1 MTTANRTLRRSP
13 RRRDRRGRGLRGLLY
28 PSTIPAAKTR
38 AERFDAM
45 VLEALDP
52 IEQRWG
58 AELTELDLAVDDV
71 PEVDETSPDE
81 VVWQAGVLAD
91 VGVPLAQLV
100 PAGVDPEG
108 LPSRA
113 RIVLYRRPL
122 EARARG
128 GADLA
133 DLLHEV
139 LVEQVAEYLNIE
151 PDVVDGGGRG
161 LSRPHGA
168 RHTGTRARTQVVTL
182 VPARVL
188 RASSTSDGRA
198 AQAPALALGE
208 PAPDAEALVV
218 REGVLQALGP
228 DLAPRADAL
237 GLPRR
242 AALLREERLGV
253 GLGAQRALLPVRL
266 LGLPGVSPN
275 GSTIRSGS
283 RSRSTP
289 DASTP

>member
-1 MTTANRTLRRSP
+1 M
-13 RRRDRRGRGLRGLLY
+13 LY
-28 PSTIPAAKTR
+28 PPTLPAAKTR

-45 VLEALDP
+45 VLEALEP

-58 AELTELDLAVDDV
+58 TELTELDLAVDDV
-71 PEVDETSPDE
+71 PEVEETSPDE

-151 PDVVDGGGRG
+151 PDAVDG
-161 LSRPHGA
+161 
-168 RHTGTRARTQVVTL
+168 V
-182 VPARVL
+182 
-188 RASSTSDGRA
+188 
-198 AQAPALALGE
+198 
-208 PAPDAEALVV
+208 
-218 REGVLQALGP
+218 EG
-228 DLAPRADAL
+228 
-237 GLPRR
+237 
-242 AALLREERLGV
+242 
-253 GLGAQRALLPVRL
+253 
-266 LGLPGVSPN
+266 
-275 GSTIRSGS
+275 
-283 RSRSTP
+283 
-289 DASTP
+289 

>member
-1 MTTANRTLRRSP
+1 M
-13 RRRDRRGRGLRGLLY
+13 LY
-28 PSTIPAAKTR
+28 PATIPAAKTR

-45 VLEALDP
+45 VLEALEP

-58 AELTELDLAVDDV
+58 TELTELDLAVDDV

-151 PDVVDGGGRG
+151 PDAVDG
-161 LSRPHGA
+161 
-168 RHTGTRARTQVVTL
+168 
-182 VPARVL
+182 
-188 RASSTSDGRA
+188 
-198 AQAPALALGE
+198 
-208 PAPDAEALVV
+208 AE
-218 REGVLQALGP
+218 G
-228 DLAPRADAL
+228 
-237 GLPRR
+237 
-242 AALLREERLGV
+242 
-253 GLGAQRALLPVRL
+253 
-266 LGLPGVSPN
+266 
-275 GSTIRSGS
+275 
-283 RSRSTP
+283 
-289 DASTP
+289 

>member
-1 MTTANRTLRRSP
+1 M
-13 RRRDRRGRGLRGLLY
+13 LY
-28 PSTIPAAKTR
+28 PPTLPAAKTR

-45 VLEALDP
+45 VLEALEP

-58 AELTELDLAVDDV
+58 AELTDLDLAVDDV
-71 PEVDETSPDE
+71 PEVDQTSPDE

-151 PDVVDGGGRG
+151 PDAVDGG
-161 LSRPHGA
+161 
-168 RHTGTRARTQVVTL
+168 
-182 VPARVL
+182 
-188 RASSTSDGRA
+188 
-198 AQAPALALGE
+198 
-208 PAPDAEALVV
+208 EA
-218 REGVLQALGP
+218 
-228 DLAPRADAL
+228 
-237 GLPRR
+237 
-242 AALLREERLGV
+242 
-253 GLGAQRALLPVRL
+253 
-266 LGLPGVSPN
+266 
-275 GSTIRSGS
+275 
-283 RSRSTP
+283 
-289 DASTP
+289 

>member
-1 MTTANRTLRRSP
+1 M
-13 RRRDRRGRGLRGLLY
+13 LY
-28 PSTIPAAKTR
+28 PPTLPAAKTR
-38 AERFDAM
+38 SERFDAM
-45 VLEALDP
+45 VLEALEP

-58 AELTELDLAVDDV
+58 TELTELDLAVDDV

-151 PDVVDGGGRG
+151 PDAVDGG
-161 LSRPHGA
+161 
-168 RHTGTRARTQVVTL
+168 
-182 VPARVL
+182 
-188 RASSTSDGRA
+188 
-198 AQAPALALGE
+198 
-208 PAPDAEALVV
+208 EA
-218 REGVLQALGP
+218 
-228 DLAPRADAL
+228 
-237 GLPRR
+237 
-242 AALLREERLGV
+242 
-253 GLGAQRALLPVRL
+253 
-266 LGLPGVSPN
+266 
-275 GSTIRSGS
+275 
-283 RSRSTP
+283 
-289 DASTP
+289 

>member
-1 MTTANRTLRRSP
+1 M
-13 RRRDRRGRGLRGLLY
+13 LY
-28 PSTIPAAKTR
+28 PATIPAAKTR

-45 VLEALDP
+45 VLEALEP

-58 AELTELDLAVDDV
+58 SELTELDLAVDDV

-81 VVWQAGVLAD
+81 VVWQSGVLAD

-151 PDVVDGGGRG
+151 PDVVDGG
-161 LSRPHGA
+161 
-168 RHTGTRARTQVVTL
+168 
-182 VPARVL
+182 
-188 RASSTSDGRA
+188 
-198 AQAPALALGE
+198 
-208 PAPDAEALVV
+208 EA
-218 REGVLQALGP
+218 
-228 DLAPRADAL
+228 
-237 GLPRR
+237 
-242 AALLREERLGV
+242 
-253 GLGAQRALLPVRL
+253 
-266 LGLPGVSPN
+266 
-275 GSTIRSGS
+275 
-283 RSRSTP
+283 
-289 DASTP
+289 

>member
-1 MTTANRTLRRSP
+1 M
-13 RRRDRRGRGLRGLLY
+13 LY
-28 PSTIPAAKTR
+28 PPTLPAAKTR

-45 VLEALDP
+45 VLEALEP

-58 AELTELDLAVDDV
+58 TELTELDLAVDDV

-133 DLLHEV
+133 DLLHGV

-151 PDVVDGGGRG
+151 PDAVDGG
-161 LSRPHGA
+161 
-168 RHTGTRARTQVVTL
+168 
-182 VPARVL
+182 
-188 RASSTSDGRA
+188 
-198 AQAPALALGE
+198 
-208 PAPDAEALVV
+208 EA
-218 REGVLQALGP
+218 
-228 DLAPRADAL
+228 
-237 GLPRR
+237 
-242 AALLREERLGV
+242 
-253 GLGAQRALLPVRL
+253 
-266 LGLPGVSPN
+266 
-275 GSTIRSGS
+275 
-283 RSRSTP
+283 
-289 DASTP
+289 

>member
-1 MTTANRTLRRSP
+1 M
-13 RRRDRRGRGLRGLLY
+13 LY
-28 PSTIPAAKTR
+28 PPTLPAAKTR

-45 VLEALDP
+45 VLEALEP

-58 AELTELDLAVDDV
+58 PELTELDLAVDDV
-71 PEVDETSPDE
+71 PEVDATSPDE

-151 PDVVDGGGRG
+151 PDAVDG
-161 LSRPHGA
+161 
-168 RHTGTRARTQVVTL
+168 
-182 VPARVL
+182 
-188 RASSTSDGRA
+188 
-198 AQAPALALGE
+198 
-208 PAPDAEALVV
+208 AE
-218 REGVLQALGP
+218 G
-228 DLAPRADAL
+228 
-237 GLPRR
+237 
-242 AALLREERLGV
+242 
-253 GLGAQRALLPVRL
+253 
-266 LGLPGVSPN
+266 
-275 GSTIRSGS
+275 
-283 RSRSTP
+283 
-289 DASTP
+289 